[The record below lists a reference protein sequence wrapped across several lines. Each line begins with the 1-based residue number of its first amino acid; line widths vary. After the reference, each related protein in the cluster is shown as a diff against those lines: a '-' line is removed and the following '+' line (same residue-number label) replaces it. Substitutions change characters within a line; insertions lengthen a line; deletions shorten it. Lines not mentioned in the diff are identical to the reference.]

1 MELLL
6 RKEAP
11 ADNFLLLRRRQ
22 RFGRGE
28 NISFRPPPAFFFAE
42 RLFLLSSRSAD
53 VTRHLQ
59 KEREEEKEEE
69 EEGDSPKNEM
79 CHLGTHCSPRLHKLN
94 YFYAGMHVCTSDC
107 KLAPAAPYRLGKMH
121 TTFFYSEAQ
130 EKRKKSS
137 SVLFGRSIFSH
148 KKGGKGSICR
158 EKKGRNERVILHK
171 RNSIL
176 GSSSLRGAV
185 QTDPRGGKP
194 FFSCHDAAVFR
205 TGGEAPGFIHPFPPL
220 RFHSHFLTTT
230 FYSSS
235 SFFSPFFC
243 FFFQHLLPHQRR
255 LTKKLGERAEELLRR
270 EEVAQEKRNV
280 KLPFSRHFLPCI
292 LFLLT
297 WFPFFSPANALSGL
311 RHETLQLAAAFSF

>member
-121 TTFFYSEAQ
+121 TTFFFSARPRRRERSHRPSSLADLYFPTKKGERGASAA
-130 EKRKKSS
+130 KRKAGTKESS
-137 SVLFGRSIFSH
+137 SISAIPSWVPPRSAEQSKQIPSGRRGE
-148 KKGGKGSICR
+148 GG
-158 EKKGRNERVILHK
+158 N
-171 RNSIL
+171 
-176 GSSSLRGAV
+176 
-185 QTDPRGGKP
+185 P
-194 FFSCHDAAVFR
+194 FFFVPCRFR
-205 TGGEAPGFIHPFPPL
+205 TGGAAPGFIHPF
-220 RFHSHFLTTT
+220 
-230 FYSSS
+230 
-235 SFFSPFFC
+235 
-243 FFFQHLLPHQRR
+243 
-255 LTKKLGERAEELLRR
+255 
-270 EEVAQEKRNV
+270 
-280 KLPFSRHFLPCI
+280 
-292 LFLLT
+292 
-297 WFPFFSPANALSGL
+297 LS
-311 RHETLQLAAAFSF
+311 LQICVFTPIF